1 MQAWN
6 RTNFYS
12 HFKKLVYTPVLCI
25 IIGCVFLLAAD
36 QKEYSP
42 RKIIDVHFHAY
53 QYRDH
58 GDKPPP
64 NPVTG
69 KIPNR
74 KNPKE
79 IVETMLATLRENNVI
94 KVIASGDLA
103 AVSNYHL
110 SDPERFIP
118 SFSYPDEK
126 RNPLPDTASFIQFF
140 KERKF
145 SVFGELGLQ
154 YIGKTLADPE
164 FEPYLVICERMG
176 IPVALHTGMSF
187 PNTPYSCCPE
197 FRTRLG
203 NPQLIEDMLVKHPRL
218 KIQLMHM
225 GFPWLQETK
234 AIMNVY
240 PQVYADIAVIDW
252 IRPVPDFYSYLKS
265 LVDAGLSKRLMY
277 GSDQMY
283 WEDAI
288 PLSIR
293 NVENAPFLTE
303 EQKQDIFYNNAARF
317 YNIK

>member
-1 MQAWN
+1 M
-6 RTNFYS
+6 R
-12 HFKKLVYTPVLCI
+12 LLYT
-25 IIGCVFLLAAD
+25 IIGCIFLLAAD
-36 QKEYSP
+36 QKKYPP
-42 RKIIDVHFHAY
+42 RKIIDVHFHPY
-53 QYRDH
+53 QYRDV

-69 KIPNR
+69 KVPNR
-74 KNPKE
+74 TNAKT
-79 IVETMLATLRENNVI
+79 IFETMLATLRENNVT
-94 KVIASGDLA
+94 KVIVSGNLR
-103 AVSNYHL
+103 AVSDYHL

-118 SFSYPDEK
+118 SFSYPDVD
-126 RNPLPDTASFIQFF
+126 RSPLPDTASFIQFF
-140 KERKF
+140 KEKKF

-164 FEPYLVICERMG
+164 FEPYMTICERMG

-187 PNTPYSCCPE
+187 PNTPYTCCPE
-197 FRTRLG
+197 FRTHLG
-203 NPQLIEDMLVKHPRL
+203 NPQLIEEMLVKHPKL
-218 KIQLMHM
+218 KIQLMHA

-240 PQVYADIAVIDW
+240 PQVYADIAAINW
-252 IRPVPDFYSYLKS
+252 LRPLPDFYSYLKS

-277 GSDQMY
+277 GSDQMF

-288 PLSIR
+288 PLSIK

-303 EQKQDIFYNNAARF
+303 EQKQDIFYNNAAKF